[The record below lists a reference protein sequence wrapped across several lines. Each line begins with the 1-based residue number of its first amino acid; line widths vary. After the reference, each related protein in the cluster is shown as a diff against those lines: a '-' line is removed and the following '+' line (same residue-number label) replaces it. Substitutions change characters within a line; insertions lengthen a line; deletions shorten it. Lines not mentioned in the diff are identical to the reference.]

1 MAKFDV
7 IKAAIYTAAIYVATV
22 VLQVSTP
29 ATGGYFNLGETAI
42 YTAAAL
48 SDPLTAGVAGGIGS
62 ALADLTTGYGYYAP
76 GTFIIKFTE
85 AFAVSFLILK
95 LRNWSNFRSKVASI
109 VTSAIVGLTIALVG
123 YYQLSGISNI
133 SSAPIEILGF
143 KITSIGADIYI
154 PGAFWGGIGSLVAG
168 ILIYAIL
175 CRGSKNLHLALS
187 IVIGGSLMVLG
198 YFLYEFFLVN
208 PIILKSPS
216 IQAATEIP
224 VNYGQVFVGLAV
236 ALPIT
241 SFVKEAV
248 GSEATA

>member
-1 MAKFDV
+1 MKFDI

-22 VLQVSTP
+22 ILQVSTP

-42 YTAAAL
+42 YVAAAL
-48 SDPLTAGVAGGIGS
+48 SNPLTAGIAGGVGS

-85 AFAVSFLILK
+85 AFVVSFLVVK
-95 LRNWSNFRSKVASI
+95 LRSWSTFRSKITSLFS
-109 VTSAIVGLTIALVG
+109 SAIVGLTIALVG
-123 YYQLSGISNI
+123 YYQLSGFSNI

-143 KITSIGADIYI
+143 KIASVGAKIYV
-154 PGAFWGGIGSLVAG
+154 PGIFWGAIGTLVAG
-168 ILIYAIL
+168 VLIYAIIYK
-175 CRGSKNLHLALS
+175 GSKNLHLALS
-187 IVIGGSLMVLG
+187 ITIGGSLMVLG
-198 YFLYEFFLVN
+198 YFLYEFFFVN
-208 PIILKSPS
+208 PIVLKSPP

-224 VNYGQVFVGLAV
+224 VNYGQVLVGLAV

-248 GSEATA
+248 GSETSA